1 MAIFNVEDEL
11 WDSLENL
18 RITVSELPDALETVR
33 CFVRGQGDVY
43 NWKSKLKSNID
54 PENNRK
60 ITKSEAKELAA
71 SALAELIFVGQQA
84 KTILRLQNEGHS
96 FRQIKPNPV
105 LDSLARDGKSGNLV
119 DFCKAVQKALENFPN

>member
-43 NWKSKLKSNID
+43 NWKSKSKSSID

-71 SALAELIFVGQQA
+71 SALEELIFVGQQA

-119 DFCKAVQKALENFPN
+119 DFCKAVQKALEDFPN